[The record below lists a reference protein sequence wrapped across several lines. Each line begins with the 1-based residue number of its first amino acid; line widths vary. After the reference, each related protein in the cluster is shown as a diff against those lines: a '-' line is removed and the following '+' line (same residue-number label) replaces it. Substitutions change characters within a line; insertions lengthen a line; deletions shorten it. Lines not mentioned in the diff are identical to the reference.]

1 MAGKVGNGDGA
12 TASVRNP
19 SHYFSNHRR
28 KIKRARVSSED
39 LDSISSLPDEILQV
53 ILSFIPT
60 KAAIRTSVLSRRWR
74 HIWCDIPSL
83 SIFQEGCTNARES
96 IEKILSRYTA
106 RKMMSFE
113 LRLIWNYYYPY
124 VYSWIEFAMYRN
136 VENLSLTLCIEDIPD
151 FFYINS
157 SVKQL
162 YVKSGYTKLDPKC
175 SVSWTSLK
183 ILSLHTCNI
192 YDEPFA
198 KILSGSPN
206 LETLRLYF
214 CDELCVLDLSK
225 SPRLKTLEIESEH
238 WLLGAKIVAPH
249 IHSLRLRFTISDFP
263 YTLVNV
269 SSLTEAEL
277 DIDPGSLRKLNS
289 SFLQTIVLKII
300 EKVQNVEK
308 LTFGENFLK
317 AVSLAEL
324 HGFPFPKL
332 KAKVLTLETTIS
344 PYVISGIVRVLQNSP
359 ELKKLTIR
367 TMYSDALREK
377 NLDNYLD
384 AYVLNPYQFPE
395 VRVFGN
401 IYCRNVESKH
411 VALFMELVLKT
422 TKTLEKMVVRL
433 GPYSNTRG
441 FKELLQMVPML
452 SHDNNVSIVLS
463 ATKSRIRETKC
474 KNFVIFNLFGQ
485 RNHGLWQHTSTECI
499 KRSII
504 DTWINNAGVS
514 QSMWLPLLN
523 FYA

>member
-74 HIWCDIPSL
+74 HIWCNIPSL
-83 SIFQEGCTNARES
+83 SFFQEGCTNARES

-113 LRLIWNYYYPY
+113 LRFNWNYYYPY
-124 VYSWIEFAMYRN
+124 VYSWIEFSMNRN

-151 FFYINS
+151 IFYINS

-162 YVKSGYTKLDPKC
+162 YVKSGYTILDPKC

-225 SPRLKTLEIESEH
+225 SPHLKTLEIESEH
-238 WLLGAKIVAPH
+238 WLQGAKIVAPH

-263 YTLVNV
+263 YTLVDV

-277 DIDPGSLRKLNS
+277 DIDSVSTEKLNS
-289 SFLQTIVLKII
+289 SFLQTIVLKIL

-308 LTFGENFLK
+308 LTLGGNFLK
-317 AVSLAEL
+317 V
-324 HGFPFPKL
+324 H
-332 KAKVLTLETTIS
+332 
-344 PYVISGIVRVLQNSP
+344 
-359 ELKKLTIR
+359 
-367 TMYSDALREK
+367 
-377 NLDNYLD
+377 
-384 AYVLNPYQFPE
+384 
-395 VRVFGN
+395 FGV
-401 IYCRNVESKH
+401 Y
-411 VALFMELVLKT
+411 
-422 TKTLEKMVVRL
+422 
-433 GPYSNTRG
+433 
-441 FKELLQMVPML
+441 
-452 SHDNNVSIVLS
+452 
-463 ATKSRIRETKC
+463 KC
-474 KNFVIFNLFGQ
+474 HMDGYYI
-485 RNHGLWQHTSTECI
+485 
-499 KRSII
+499 
-504 DTWINNAGVS
+504 A
-514 QSMWLPLLN
+514 
-523 FYA
+523 